1 MEIEQDDR
9 RRSVY
14 VWLTQ
19 KESKD
24 LELMH
29 RLKPMY
35 AHWHEKKYMVAVF
48 RSGTQDLKNN
58 MADLLVYNRKALA
71 RQDLEQ
77 QRQENR
83 VG

>member
-1 MEIEQDDR
+1 MEIEQNDR

-24 LELMH
+24 IELMH
-29 RLKPMY
+29 RLQPMY

-77 QRQENR
+77 RQENR
-83 VG
+83 AV

>member
-24 LELMH
+24 IELMH
-29 RLKPMY
+29 RLRPMY
-35 AHWHEKKYMVAVF
+35 AHWCEKKYMVAVF

-71 RQDLEQ
+71 RQDLKQ
-77 QRQENR
+77 QENR
-83 VG
+83 AV